1 MQPRP
6 GRSPSL
12 HPQSLLPKCI
22 TRRIILTKV
31 RTAPTTD
38 PARGRRLLIRTTM
51 TSRDMLI
58 TGVVAVVVVAGLLG
72 GGSLLLQADFSANRA
87 LSPALDCADQHP
99 VSAVFVIS
107 LTRDPKTPPRAGR
120 ASGWGVRPPAP
131 KARYGQTPT
140 APPTRLHPL
149 QFPSRAA
156 RAKSMSSLLKMRDA
170 RRATRRVR

>member
-1 MQPRP
+1 VQRRP

-22 TRRIILTKV
+22 RRRIILTKV
-31 RTAPTTD
+31 RTSPTTD

-58 TGVVAVVVVAGLLG
+58 TVIVAVVVVAALLG
-72 GGSLLLQADFSANRA
+72 GGFLLLQADFSANRA

-99 VSAVFVIS
+99 LSAVFVIS

-120 ASGWGVRPPAP
+120 ASGRAYPRLHRPLGPLWPNANR
-131 KARYGQTPT
+131 ATHA
-140 APPTRLHPL
+140 APPTPISVTRC
-149 QFPSRAA
+149 A
-156 RAKSMSSLLKMRDA
+156 REIHELTTENA
-170 RRATRRVR
+170 